1 MTAHSELCGKISDY
15 LKSLGPDCWFFRPNN
30 MGYGRK
36 GIPDFV
42 GCSTF
47 VGRSPVLG
55 TSFVIEV
62 KVRPDEPTTWQNRE
76 LDAHHRAG
84 GVSIVAYSLKDV
96 TDRI

>member
-42 GCSTF
+42 GCHTYTP
-47 VGRSPVLG
+47 GMLG

-62 KVRPDEPTTWQNRE
+62 KVKPDKPTAWQDRE
-76 LDAHHRAG
+76 LAAHVQAG
-84 GVSIVAYSLKDV
+84 GLSIVAYSLDDV
-96 TDRI
+96 KGRIG